1 MARDYDKDIDNIQ
14 YGKSFAKDPKFSE
27 ILSDTSIDSKV
38 TMTNVHKN
46 INSLAGQLEKSQ
58 LDFHKQI
65 KGISGSISST
75 VKQQERLVKQIQ
87 MRELASTRDVKVV
100 EKSVQQIMGKLGYT
114 IDILGKSSKKILVDT
129 ARTTKETLKQY
140 GQALSADFNIN
151 KSNFLAMSL
160 AKASPIFGY
169 FVGKFMETGIFKHFS
184 ELIKEKLGMAVTFV
198 GNKIKDLWGR
208 GTTKVKTWYN
218 KRKESKQ
225 NQKEL
230 PKLQTGGYVTKAG
243 AAKLHAA
250 EVVAPV
256 EKLRDMFT
264 EALQPVTDTVR
275 KIYSFMKWAAVFRTA
290 GKLYRMFKR
299 SKYSSY
305 LSKSKDPQIKLTE
318 DMGLFFSQSMMKYDE
333 MISSLK
339 GKVDDKKGG
348 LKEKFTKESI
358 KETGKSFVDE
368 FGKAFKAELEKPKN
382 MFNKVKGKI
391 GEGKEESKELK
402 KKTINYYNKTLKSFK
417 NSDKATEFQNK
428 TLNKIKKA
436 TEGTE
441 SRLGLANTA
450 AKKMFSSIGTWLM
463 IGFTLIKGAFGKVLG
478 IIKPI
483 ARVLLKIPFKAI
495 GLIFTGLGKIIG
507 FLIKRFPL
515 IAGALSFMTA
525 AKDSIVGAAKARE
538 WHGVKEGEK
547 VSTSQRVTAAIGGA
561 LGGTKSGVEGAKS
574 GALKGAGMGMLIGS
588 AIVPGLGTAIGG
600 AIGAIAGGVLGAVG
614 GKNIAVGLQVIW
626 DQVKSIVEGAWTLIK
641 LPFRMMGALASR
653 AKKWLDDS
661 LADIIW
667 DTKTFWGEKIKSFT
681 DYVNEKLSGFLDPI
695 FQVIDPIISFI
706 SDKMGWLATTVK
718 SVIGWITNPISGITD
733 LLSSLGKK
741 AENVA
746 NTASNV
752 VAGDV
757 KSRKAAISSVE
768 DAGMKWARGYESGG
782 VVPKA
787 PNRGVDGR
795 GGQLALVHEGEKII
809 PKSVVESS
817 RLNGGPTKDLKMGS
831 SKPGNIVDNIL
842 SGLKEMVTPE
852 SLDLIKGMGNN
863 ISNFGSNIFGKLKI
877 GFENLK
883 ENLGPKSG
891 FGWLSRMFESAGAGP
906 AAIGWDSTG
915 GKSYGYYQL
924 AEKRGTPKKFLE
936 QFPKIG
942 QQFTGL
948 QIGSEQFDA
957 KWRELAKSDPSFA
970 QAQHDFIKQQYLN
983 PYLAKIKAA
992 TGIDLSTKHSAVLEE
1007 ILSTAVQYGPNSGVI
1022 PKALSGLTQTAKDE
1036 EIIKKIGE
1044 YKFANVGE
1052 HFRSSTSAVQQAVA
1066 NRISRETSAA
1076 LQALGISNAEM
1087 TAPYGSQPGKTSM
1100 FGRLTNFA
1108 SGIAEKVY
1116 SSFKG
1121 ALGMPANSGLVTS
1134 EFGPR
1139 NTGLSG
1145 ASTIHKGIDL
1155 RARQGEP
1162 VYSIQDGIVTDINNK
1177 WGQVSIKHPNGF
1189 ESSYAHLS
1197 EYGVQPG
1204 TKIGKGQKIGAAGKT
1219 GPIPGMA
1226 AHLHMSVKDP
1236 TGNYV
1241 NPRKLFENA
1250 GINLASKDG
1259 AKTKEMGSP
1268 GPELSKKDVAR
1279 MQADKDTSMANLLN
1293 ESSKG
1298 FQDAALNSM
1307 NQNGKQTA
1315 MIVNSMS
1322 NNISSSMNS
1331 LAKSVAAGGSGGG
1344 NNQGNNDI
1352 SAILSGDMA

>member
-1 MARDYDKDIDNIQ
+1 MAPLK
-14 YGKSFAKDPKFSE
+14 
-27 ILSDTSIDSKV
+27 ILNKTMSILVRS
-38 TMTNVHKN
+38 TIM
-46 INSLAGQLEKSQ
+46 LGR
-58 LDFHKQI
+58 
-65 KGISGSISST
+65 GISKLTFGIWRIVKWTAGLPFRLLFST
-75 VKQQERLVKQIQ
+75 VKTL
-87 MRELASTRDVKVV
+87 TKVV
-100 EKSVQQIMGKLGYT
+100 TSIPNAFMSATTSIFNKMT
-114 IDILGKSSKKILVDT
+114 NFMKK
-129 ARTTKETLKQY
+129 
-140 GQALSADFNIN
+140 G
-151 KSNFLAMSL
+151 
-160 AKASPIFGY
+160 G
-169 FVGKFMETGIFKHFS
+169 FS
-184 ELIKEKLGMAVTFV
+184 
-198 GNKIKDLWGR
+198 
-208 GTTKVKTWYN
+208 
-218 KRKESKQ
+218 
-225 NQKEL
+225 
-230 PKLQTGGYVTKAG
+230 G
-243 AAKLHAA
+243 AAKRFGGTMKTLFIGADKQPESEVLAGDTGAA
-250 EVVAPV
+250 TITEINKK
-256 EKLRDMFT
+256 EKKKKGLEGELQKIRHSIT
-264 EALQPVTDTVR
+264 EFHGSV
-275 KIYSFMKWAAVFRTA
+275 
-290 GKLYRMFKR
+290 
-299 SKYSSY
+299 
-305 LSKSKDPQIKLTE
+305 SKDWAKDTE
-318 DMGLFFSQSMMKYDE
+318 ISKKQSETVKKSWKGMIEQFKTSRDGMKNQ
-333 MISSLK
+333 LNT
-339 GKVDDKKGG
+339 
-348 LKEKFTKESI
+348 LKESYKTFKEQ
-358 KETGKSFVDE
+358 
-368 FGKAFKAELEKPKN
+368 KN
-382 MFNKVKGKI
+382 LQK
-391 GEGKEESKELK
+391 
-402 KKTINYYNKTLKSFK
+402 
-417 NSDKATEFQNK
+417 
-428 TLNKIKKA
+428 KIKNA

-441 SRLGLANTA
+441 SKLGLGQSAL
-450 AKKMFSSIGTWLM
+450 KKAFSSIGTWLM
-463 IGFTLIKGAFGKVLG
+463 IGVTLLKSAFGN
-478 IIKPI
+478 IIGMVKG
-483 ARVLLKIPFKAI
+483 LLSKIPFLKKLFPNLGGPGGVGGSKGGLFSKAKKSGKFKYGGTGVKAGGI
-495 GLIFTGLGKIIG
+495 AGLG
-507 FLIKRFPL
+507 
-515 IAGALSFMTA
+515 M
-525 AKDSIVGAAKARE
+525 
-538 WHGVKEGEK
+538 
-547 VSTSQRVTAAIGGA
+547 
-561 LGGTKSGVEGAKS
+561 
-574 GALKGAGMGMLIGS
+574 GAGMSTLGGGIAGVMSGIEVGKERGMASGIAQGAISGSLSTIGGLLLGPIGTVLGKMLGDAIGKAAFGLGDWMAKHFNIFEIVDKYILSPIQNIFRTIGNVITDIKNGIVS
-588 AIVPGLGTAIGG
+588 AITS
-600 AIGAIAGGVLGAVG
+600 VLPD
-614 GKNIAVGLQVIW
+614 W
-626 DQVKSIVEGAWTLIK
+626 
-641 LPFRMMGALASR
+641 
-653 AKKWLDDS
+653 AKKL
-661 LADIIW
+661 I
-667 DTKTFWGEKIKSFT
+667 
-681 DYVNEKLSGFLDPI
+681 
-695 FQVIDPIISFI
+695 
-706 SDKMGWLATTVK
+706 
-718 SVIGWITNPISGITD
+718 GITD
-733 LLSSLGKK
+733 TKPQSEGDKIREQMKRDPEAAFKEAQFQAAKRSKINR
-741 AENVA
+741 E
-746 NTASNV
+746 
-752 VAGDV
+752 AGG
-757 KSRKAAISSVE
+757 

-787 PNRGVDGR
+787 PNGGVDGR

-1076 LQALGISNAEM
+1076 LQALGISNTEM
-1087 TAPYGSQPGKTSM
+1087 TAPSGSQPGKTSM

-1259 AKTKEMGSP
+1259 AKSKEMGSP